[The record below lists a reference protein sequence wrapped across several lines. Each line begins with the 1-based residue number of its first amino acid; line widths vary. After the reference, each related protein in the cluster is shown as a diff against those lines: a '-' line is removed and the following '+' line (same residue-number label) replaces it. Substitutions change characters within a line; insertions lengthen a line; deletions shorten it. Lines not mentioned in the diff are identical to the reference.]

1 MPASALSVSWVASA
15 SVRADL
21 AEVSAGG
28 VDLSAGVEAVSSPAA
43 AGSVRS
49 LQPRRDPAAGVV
61 ALGRDEPEP
70 AVVLLVVEGDRVEP
84 AVGDATLFD
93 ELDRGPVGR
102 KRVGP
107 GRGRQRG
114 APAGRRDGRRRADRQ
129 LASRGLCEVLDDRTP
144 RAGVGHRGNALHLR
158 VVASPA
164 GRISKHAGVKQ

>member
-28 VDLSAGVEAVSSPAA
+28 VDLSAGVEAVSSPPLRDLSAPSSHVE
-43 AGSVRS
+43 G
-49 LQPRRDPAAGVV
+49 DPAAGVV

-102 KRVGP
+102 KRVAP
-107 GRGRQRG
+107 GGEDNGARRQVAGTG
-114 APAGRRDGRRRADRQ
+114 AAGRTGSWRAEGCVRCSMIARRGQGSDIA
-129 LASRGLCEVLDDRTP
+129 AMPSICV
-144 RAGVGHRGNALHLR
+144 
-158 VVASPA
+158 
-164 GRISKHAGVKQ
+164 